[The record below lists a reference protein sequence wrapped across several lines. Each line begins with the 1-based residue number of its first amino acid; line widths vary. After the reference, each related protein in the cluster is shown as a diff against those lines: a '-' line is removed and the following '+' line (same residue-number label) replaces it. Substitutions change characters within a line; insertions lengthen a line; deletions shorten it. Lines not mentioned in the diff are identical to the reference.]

1 MKVVLQRV
9 KRASVEV
16 EGKVTGSI
24 EKGVAALI
32 GIAPD
37 DDEAILKTVAEKM
50 VGLRIFEDEE
60 GKMNLSLK
68 QAGGRLL
75 AVSQFTLYADCRK
88 GKRPS
93 FSGAAGGQIAK
104 SLYER
109 FVEICSELLEDK
121 VETGVFGADMTVGII
136 GDGPVTIILDS
147 NELNIKK

>member
-16 EGKVTGSI
+16 EGKITGNI
-24 EKGVAALI
+24 EKGVVALI

-104 SLYER
+104 FLYER

-121 VETGVFGADMTVGII
+121 VETGVFGADMTVEII